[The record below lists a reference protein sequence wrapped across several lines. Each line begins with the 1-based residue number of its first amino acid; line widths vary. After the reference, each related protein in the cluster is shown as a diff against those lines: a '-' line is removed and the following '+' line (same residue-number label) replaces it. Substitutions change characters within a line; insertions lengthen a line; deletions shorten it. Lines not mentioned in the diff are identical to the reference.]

1 MNFTSPVFLLYFFPL
16 VLVLYFSLREN
27 KRNILLIIASGLF
40 YFWGEGLYVLLIYLW
55 IILNFFTS
63 LAISKQRNKD
73 SKRIFLIL
81 AIVLNLGILTYFKY
95 TNFIFTNLH
104 FLRIGNKSFD
114 IYLPLAISFFTFHAI
129 SYNIDVFRKV
139 NKPETSLAKLTLY
152 FTFFPHL
159 IAGPIIRYHQVI
171 DQLSKRGV
179 NWQMVSQGLYRFMIG
194 LSKKVLI
201 ANTLAPVVDEIFA
214 IGPMH
219 ISTEQAWIA
228 VIAFSLQIFYDFSGY
243 TDMAIGLGMIFGFK
257 FPENFNYPYMAT
269 SVTDFWRRWHMTL
282 SSWFKDYVYIPLGG
296 NRKGSVRTYL
306 NMGLVFL
313 LVGLWHG
320 ANWTFVVWG
329 LLHAFVMMIERL
341 KSGILVQWMPTP
353 LKHSYTL
360 IVLLISWV
368 FFRGESLPEAVNFIR
383 VMFNSLNQ
391 DLIYYSTDYFVK
403 NDVILALLLGV
414 FIASPLLSSSFNFMN
429 RINFPPVT
437 SNVFRLLTFIFLFL
451 LSLVFIS
458 AETYQSF
465 IYFRF

>member
-1 MNFTSPVFLLYFFPL
+1 
-16 VLVLYFSLREN
+16 
-27 KRNILLIIASGLF
+27 
-40 YFWGEGLYVLLIYLW
+40 
-55 IILNFFTS
+55 
-63 LAISKQRNKD
+63 
-73 SKRIFLIL
+73 
-81 AIVLNLGILTYFKY
+81 
-95 TNFIFTNLH
+95 
-104 FLRIGNKSFD
+104 
-114 IYLPLAISFFTFHAI
+114 
-129 SYNIDVFRKV
+129 
-139 NKPETSLAKLTLY
+139 
-152 FTFFPHL
+152 
-159 IAGPIIRYHQVI
+159 
-171 DQLSKRGV
+171 
-179 NWQMVSQGLYRFMIG
+179 MIG